1 MKNLANCKP
10 SEFLK
15 QTSLFRKSDARWLD
29 ITEILKIR
37 KRLPQLTPVTGDMT
51 ADEKMKVVAENKRK
65 SDEQMQKNAMAILE
79 AILDDHPDETLE
91 LLALLCFI
99 DPEDVDNYSVE
110 EYLTAFSELISNQ
123 AVINF
128 FISLAR
134 LGNLNTLN

>member
-15 QTSLFRKSDARWLD
+15 QTSLIRKSVARWLD

>member
-15 QTSLFRKSDARWLD
+15 QTSLIRKSVARWLD

-51 ADEKMKVVAENKRK
+51 SDEKMKIVAENKRK
-65 SDEQMQKNAMAILE
+65 SEEQMQKNAMAILE
-79 AILDDHPDETLE
+79 AVLDEHPEETLE

-99 DPEDVDNYSVE
+99 EPEDADNHSVE
-110 EYLTAFSELISNQ
+110 EYLRAFSELISNQ
-123 AVINF
+123 DVLNF
-128 FISLAR
+128 FLSLAR
-134 LGNLNTLN
+134 LVNLNTLN